1 MTVPHPRK
9 DLPTGTVKSIE
20 RQAGVRL
27 LPKRWA
33 HRMTSYIGLIRKDAN
48 SDFGV
53 DFPDFPG
60 CVSAGA
66 TLDEARRMAPEALD
80 LHIGGVLEDGEALPV
95 PSSLEAVMA
104 DPENADAVAFLVSV
118 PEAADRT
125 VRVNILCPNSC
136 SVASTSAPRSLRL
149 PRPRRREGAR
159 GELTERLVRP
169 LPRRAM
175 LPLD

>member
-1 MTVPHPRK
+1 
-9 DLPTGTVKSIE
+9 
-20 RQAGVRL
+20 
-27 LPKRWA
+27 
-33 HRMTSYIGLIRKDAN
+33 MTSYIGLIRKDAD

-66 TLDEARRMAPEALD
+66 TLDEARHMAQEALE

-125 VRVNILCPNSC
+125 VRVNI
-136 SVASTSAPRSLRL
+136 TL
-149 PRPRRREGAR
+149 P
-159 GELTERLVRP
+159 ERL
-169 LPRRAM
+169 LRRIDERAENRSAF
-175 LPLD
+175 LARAAEKALEES